1 MSAFSV
7 DPHRPYDVQCTGRGG
22 GVGMELTGKGTALA
36 SVSAHRPLQA
46 VIGPRARVRSVFQP
60 IVELDTGRVVGHEAL
75 ARFPDVPDL
84 GPLEVFARAR
94 DAGAV
99 ADLDWECR
107 RAAYLGAGTAG
118 LGAPL
123 YLFVNVEPSV
133 LGTPPPWPVDPDEVA
148 AIVKAIPTVVELTE
162 RSLFTDPRSVIA
174 ATDWARSQSC
184 LVALDDVG
192 ANPDS
197 VAMLAIVRP
206 DVIKLDRSML
216 ADQHS
221 DEQLRTLR
229 AVWDHVALT
238 GARILCEGVETERDL
253 DRARGCGASLVQGYH
268 LGRPG
273 ELATV
278 DLSEAATGGRIRL
291 GIDPEQVPTPRTDPT
306 TLLEGS
312 RVRVS
317 PVSEIARIGA
327 AFDATRSGRRVGG
340 CVLLSLH
347 DPAFYTSWL
356 ARRYGELAATNS
368 LVGIIGVGQDLPV
381 GVRSSRVEPMRD
393 HFAYVSLDPDF
404 GMAVVARDLGDDGP
418 IAERRHEWVLTWDH
432 TEVIEVAR
440 NLLGRLTPLP
450 HDGLPAQVAP
460 DDERSDLS
468 DLAATMVRVVPGV
481 ESAGLALRTSSGLRT
496 LAASDQYPFLLDL
509 LQHRY
514 AEGPSMEGTQ
524 HDPIIHI
531 DEFESDGRWMS
542 FRAAA
547 SYAAPIASVLSFRLF
562 TGPSGT
568 GYLTLYSPRN
578 RAFDAAS
585 VEAAHAL
592 AGYAAGVWTRLRAAP
607 DGDRG
612 DVVSDLGRT
621 GLSDPLDAA
630 VAVVTGRDDLSPHAA
645 LRSIVETS
653 ASTGSSLQQTAQQMA
668 RRTSTS
674 STTIPGSDFS
684 SAGPS

>member
-1 MSAFSV
+1 MS
-7 DPHRPYDVQCTGRGG
+7 RGG
-22 GVGMELTGKGTALA
+22 GTGVESVGKANISM
-36 SVSAHRPLQA
+36 SVSARHPLQGI
-46 VIGPRARVRSVFQP
+46 IGARTRVRSVFQP
-60 IVELDTGRVVGHEAL
+60 IVELDSGRVMGHEAL

-94 DAGAV
+94 DVGAV
-99 ADLDWECR
+99 AELDWECR
-107 RAAYLGAGTAG
+107 RSAYLGAGAAG
-118 LGAPL
+118 LAAPL

-133 LGTPPPWPVDPDEVA
+133 LGTPPPWRVDPDEVA
-148 AIVKAIPTVVELTE
+148 AIVTAIPTVVELTE

-197 VAMLAIVRP
+197 VAMLSIVRP

-238 GARILCEGVETERDL
+238 GARILCEGVESERDL

-268 LGRPG
+268 LGRPA
-273 ELATV
+273 EATAV
-278 DLSEAATGGRIRL
+278 DRSGTASDEWMRL
-291 GIDPEQVPTPRTDPT
+291 GIAPEQVPTPRTDPT
-306 TLLEGS
+306 SLLRGD

-327 AFDATRSGRRVGG
+327 ALDATRSGRRIGG
-340 CVLLSLH
+340 VVLLSLH
-347 DPAFYTSWL
+347 DPEFYTSWL

-368 LVGIIGVGQDLPV
+368 LVGIIGVGEDLPP
-381 GVRSSRVEPMRD
+381 GVRGSQVQPMRD
-393 HFAYVSLDPDF
+393 HFAYVSLDSDF
-404 GMAVVARDLGDDGP
+404 AMAVVARDLGDTGP
-418 IAERRHEWVLTWDH
+418 VAGRRHEWVLTWDH

-450 HDGLPAQVAP
+450 HDGIPAQVAP
-460 DDERSDLS
+460 DDERSDLA
-468 DLAATMVRVVPGV
+468 DIVAMTVRIVPGV
-481 ESAGLALRTSSGLRT
+481 ESAGLALRTSGGLRT

-514 AEGPSMEGTQ
+514 AEGPSMEGAQ
-524 HDPIIHI
+524 HDPIVHI
-531 DEFESDGRWMS
+531 EAFESDGRWMS

-562 TGPSGT
+562 TGPNGT
-568 GYLTLYSPRN
+568 GYLTLYSPDN
-578 RAFDAAS
+578 HAFDAAS

-592 AGYAAGVWTRLRAAP
+592 AGYTAEVWTRLRGASG
-607 DGDRG
+607 DDRG
-612 DVVSDLGRT
+612 DVVADLGRT
-621 GLSDPLDAA
+621 DLSDPLDAA
-630 VAVVTGRDDLSPHAA
+630 AAAVGRRDDLSPHAA

-674 STTIPGSDFS
+674 PTTIPGSDFS
-684 SAGPS
+684 STGPS